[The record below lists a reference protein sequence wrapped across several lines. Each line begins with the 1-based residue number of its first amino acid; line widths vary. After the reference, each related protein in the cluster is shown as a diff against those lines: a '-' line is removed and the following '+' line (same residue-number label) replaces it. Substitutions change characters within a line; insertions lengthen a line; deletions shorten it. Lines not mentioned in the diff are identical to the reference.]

1 MEKKKIKPIT
11 MKDWKK
17 SLDNLKNAKLN
28 KDHFKNAKLT
38 RIKSSTLT
46 SAITGKKLI
55 YDKNDKKIIKAK
67 KSEKGLK

>member
-46 SAITGKKLI
+46 SAITGK
-55 YDKNDKKIIKAK
+55 
-67 KSEKGLK
+67 